1 MAHGY
6 PLEEFNTVKCN
17 KNKIHSFD
25 THGKPKTWNVS
36 WEKNCET
43 VTLIKTILQVIST
56 FLDYLV
62 I

>member
-1 MAHGY
+1 MAQGY

-36 WEKNCET
+36 WEQK
-43 VTLIKTILQVIST
+43 L
-56 FLDYLV
+56 
-62 I
+62 